1 VNLIETRKRVDQL
14 VTKLE
19 YCEITY
25 RQEKFNLEQA
35 QQLLIDT
42 EEAQSITQQIAQ
54 AIQQQAH
61 KRIAGVVS
69 KCLEAVFTGE
79 DRYGFKIHFD
89 RKRGRTE
96 ARLVLTK
103 NKHEIEDPLDFDS
116 GGVCEV
122 AAFALR
128 QSCLVL
134 SKPRLRKAILFDE
147 PFKSVSMDYLDNV
160 RIMVDTLSEEFGVQ
174 FIIVTHLEALTTG
187 KVIRL

>member
-1 VNLIETRKRVDQL
+1 MNLLKTRKQVDKM
-14 VTKLE
+14 VTKLGYAE
-19 YCEITY
+19 TTVRE
-25 RQEKFNLEQA
+25 EKFNLEQA
-35 QQLLIDT
+35 QQLLTNT
-42 EEAQSITQQIAQ
+42 EEAQVITQQISQ

-79 DRYGFKIHFD
+79 DVYGFKIHFD

-103 NKHEIEDPLDFDS
+103 NGHEIDDPLDFDS

-128 QSCLVL
+128 LSCLVL
-134 SKPRLRKAILFDE
+134 SKPRLRKVILFDE
-147 PFKSVSMDYLDNV
+147 PFKSISVDYLDNV
-160 RIMVDTLSEEFGVQ
+160 RILMDKLSEEFGVQ
-174 FIIVTHLEALTTG
+174 FIVVTHISQLETG

>member
-1 VNLIETRKRVDQL
+1 MNLLKTRKQVDKI
-14 VTKLE
+14 VTKLGYTE
-19 YCEITY
+19 TTVRE
-25 RQEKFNLEQA
+25 EKFNLEQA
-35 QQLLIDT
+35 QQLLTDT
-42 EEAQSITQQIAQ
+42 EEAQVITQQISQ

-69 KCLEAVFTGE
+69 KCLETVFTGE
-79 DRYGFKIHFD
+79 DRYGFRIHFD

-103 NKHEIEDPLDFDS
+103 NGHEIDDPLDFDS

-128 QSCLVL
+128 LSCLVL
-134 SKPRLRKAILFDE
+134 SKPRLRKVILFDE
-147 PFKSVSMDYLDNV
+147 PFKSISVDYLDNV
-160 RIMVDTLSEEFGVQ
+160 RTLMDKLSEEFGVQ
-174 FIIVTHLEALTTG
+174 FIVVTHIHQLETG

>member
-1 VNLIETRKRVDQL
+1 MNLTRTRKRVDNI
-14 VTKLE
+14 VRKLE
-19 YCEITY
+19 CAEITHC
-25 RQEKFNLEQA
+25 QEKFNLEQV
-35 QQLLIDT
+35 QQLLTNT
-42 EEAQSITQQIAQ
+42 EEAQVIAQQIAQ

-79 DRYGFKIHFD
+79 DVYGFKIDFE

-96 ARLVLTK
+96 AKLMLTK
-103 NKHEIEDPLDFDS
+103 NGHEIDDPLDFDS

-128 QSCLVL
+128 LSCLVL
-134 SKPRLRKAILFDE
+134 SKPRLRKVIIFDE
-147 PFKSVSMDYLDNV
+147 PFKSISDDYLDNV
-160 RIMVDTLSEEFGVQ
+160 RMLLDRLSEEFGVQ
-174 FIIVTHLEALTTG
+174 FIIVTHIKQLETG